1 MQTCGASN
9 YQKGF
14 GGAARDYVTLS
25 SMPLMPMYG
34 VYRVDGNGR
43 DSYISMDNGGYFKA
57 YNPDI

>member
-1 MQTCGASN
+1 
-9 YQKGF
+9 
-14 GGAARDYVTLS
+14 
-25 SMPLMPMYG
+25 MPLMPMYG